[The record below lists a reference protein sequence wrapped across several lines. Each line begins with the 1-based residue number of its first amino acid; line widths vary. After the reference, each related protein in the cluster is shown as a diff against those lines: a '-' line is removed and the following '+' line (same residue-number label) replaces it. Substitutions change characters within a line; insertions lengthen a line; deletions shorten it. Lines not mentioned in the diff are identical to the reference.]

1 MNLYNI
7 YCNVKNNMKNKK
19 ISKKNKINKKRK
31 SKVIVVEEDLNK
43 DLKEEDLKEED
54 LKEDLKENV
63 SPRNCVNMFHYKSPL
78 IAPMILNSIC
88 NLKEPVNK
96 KTIPGSYCKTCGKIF
111 IGHKHGFRLLQHCDS
126 LNHRYY

>member
-19 ISKKNKINKKRK
+19 INKKNKINKKRK
-31 SKVIVVEEDLNK
+31 SKVIVVEEDLEKDLNK
-43 DLKEEDLKEED
+43 DLKEDLEK
-54 LKEDLKENV
+54 DLKENV

-88 NLKEPVNK
+88 NLKKPVNK
-96 KTIPGSYCKTCGKIF
+96 KTVPGSYCKTCGKIF
-111 IGHKHGFRLLQHCDS
+111 IGHKHESLLLQHCDS